1 MQKEFN
7 SMLGKRVIAGIS
19 LWVLGSSFEAEL
31 LGYWLHRLLH
41 SGRVRSLSR
50 GHMEHHLEFYG
61 PLQHQRP
68 STEYLDATNDRI
80 ALGNIGLEW
89 LVPSGLLLAMSLGL
103 FWLLGIRAL
112 YQAIYV
118 AVVLIWSFVSFSYLH
133 DRMHVQNFWMERNRW
148 TRWWFRKARRLHDV
162 HHRTLND
169 DGKMDRNFGI
179 GFFFFDWLFGTLA
192 LEQRPFNRK
201 GYEEAKRRS
210 QMDESH

>member
-1 MQKEFN
+1 M
-7 SMLGKRVIAGIS
+7 AC
-19 LWVLGSSFEAEL
+19 
-31 LGYWLHRLLH
+31 
-41 SGRVRSLSR
+41 
-50 GHMEHHLEFYG
+50 
-61 PLQHQRP
+61 
-68 STEYLDATNDRI
+68 T
-80 ALGNIGLEW
+80 
-89 LVPSGLLLAMSLGL
+89 SGLLLAMSLGL